1 MKTTE
6 ELKQRFQEIQQQI
19 NELIAEQNQIIGK
32 INLLEE
38 IEKENKK
45 K

>member
-6 ELKQRFQEIQQQI
+6 ELKQRFQEIQRQI